1 MLSHLIFFRIQQTEK
16 DFVVKKELH
25 LDKFFALSLFICN
38 NCQPFKVLIN
48 LCKLMS
54 KFKTVLT
61 HCSTFSL
68 PAVYKQY
75 LAGFSIKLSRKKKKK
90 KKNLSSR
97 KLFQKISPDQWNP
110 CHQLFDGVQSLL

>member
-61 HCSTFSL
+61 PRSLSLLFINSTWQDL
-68 PAVYKQY
+68 V
-75 LAGFSIKLSRKKKKK
+75 LSCQERKKKQEKT
-90 KKNLSSR
+90 NLSSR

>member
-90 KKNLSSR
+90 KK
-97 KLFQKISPDQWNP
+97 KLKQ
-110 CHQLFDGVQSLL
+110 